1 MMSIV
6 QAGTLFV
13 VATPIGNM
21 DDITDRA
28 KQVLGSVDVI
38 LAEDTRHSGRLL
50 KHYGIKTPMRALHEH
65 NERDQVEP
73 IIEKLCQGKSMALIS
88 DAGTPLISD
97 PGYHIVRKC
106 HENNIQV
113 SPLPGAAAC
122 IVALSVSGLPTDRFC
137 FEGFLPAKAFARAA
151 RLETLV
157 NEVRT
162 MVFYESSHRV
172 LACLKS
178 MRDVFGNDRQVTL
191 ARELSKR
198 YETIK
203 SASLGILNE
212 WILNDENQ
220 QRGEFVIV
228 VAGQKNP
235 VTQGDEEL
243 KCLLKLLMGDLSI
256 KQSANI
262 AAKYFLVSKKHA
274 YQQALELQGKG
285 SVKIE

>member
-1 MMSIV
+1 MSIV

-28 KQVLGSVDVI
+28 KQVLSSVDVI

-50 KHYGIKTPMRALHEH
+50 KHYGIKTPMWALHEH
-65 NERDQVEP
+65 NERSQAKSIVEQ
-73 IIEKLCQGKSMALIS
+73 LRQGKTMALIS

-97 PGYHIVRKC
+97 PGYHLVRKC
-106 HENNIQV
+106 HENSIQV

-137 FEGFLPAKAFARAA
+137 FEGFLPAKASARTA
-151 RLETLV
+151 RLDALV
-157 NEVRT
+157 DEVRT

-172 LACLKS
+172 LVCLKA
-178 MRDVFGNDRQVTL
+178 MQDVFGDERQATL

-203 SASLGILNE
+203 SSSLSALNE
-212 WILNDENQ
+212 WISDDENQ
-220 QRGEFVIV
+220 QRGEFAIV
-228 VAGQKNP
+228 VAGQKKP
-235 VTQGDEEL
+235 TVQGDEEL
-243 KCLLKLLMGDLSI
+243 KRLLKLLMEDLSI
-256 KQSANI
+256 KQSASV
-262 AAKYFLVSKKHA
+262 AAKYFLISKKHA
-274 YQQALELQGKG
+274 YQQALELQGK
-285 SVKIE
+285 I